1 MGAVT
6 DVRRADSRATRRA
19 ARCCASLVVA
29 AVLSFIG
36 SSGAGPVREGSL
48 DAGIDGAD
56 PAAAETP
63 TLRAPLAGQDAAAPN
78 VLPSLAP
85 PAVAEA
91 GAASSASAMAA
102 EIMQE
107 AANARGS
114 EQAHDKQ
121 RANTRPAGPARA
133 ASAASP
139 ERTGQT
145 EDAWDLRDMG
155 KSALQWLKQGVPWLR
170 SNADEEAEAERPVNL
185 EAIDWSRLDGS
196 AVAGGSR
203 TAVTVLPAPAHDSPR
218 DPLST
223 VGYGNAAAPG
233 TPEPGV
239 NVLRWISDIVRTVVE
254 HPMTWLVVSLFVI
267 GAFVVKKIDR
277 RPTK

>member
-1 MGAVT
+1 MAAAS
-6 DVRRADSRATRRA
+6 DVRRADPRAARRA
-19 ARCCASLVVA
+19 SRCCASLAVA

-48 DAGIDGAD
+48 GAGIEGED
-56 PAAAETP
+56 PAAAEVP
-63 TLRAPLAGQDAAAPN
+63 ALRAPLAGHDATVPS
-78 VLPSLAP
+78 VLPPLAP
-85 PAVAEA
+85 PAAAEA

-102 EIMQE
+102 EIMNE
-107 AANARGS
+107 AATARGS
-114 EQAHDKQ
+114 EQPHDKQ
-121 RANTRPAGPARA
+121 RANNRSTGPAKA

-139 ERTGQT
+139 
-145 EDAWDLRDMG
+145 DAWDLRDMG

-170 SNADEEAEAERPVNL
+170 SEADEENEAERPVNL

-196 AVAGGSR
+196 AVAGGNR
-203 TAVTVLPAPAHDSPR
+203 TAVTALPAPAHDAPR

-223 VGYGNAAAPG
+223 VGYGTAASPG
-233 TPEPGV
+233 TPEPGL
-239 NVLRWISDIVRTVVE
+239 NVLRWISEVVRPVLE

-267 GAFVVKKIDR
+267 GAIVVKKIDR